1 MRAVPMRRGE
11 LRVDEVP
18 DPVPR
23 PGEVLVK
30 TLACGICGSDL
41 HMVQRVQRS
50 LAGNDDGSPDFR
62 FDNDSDVIMGHEF
75 CADCE
80 ETLPIGQRVV
90 SVPGVPRGDARI
102 SLAYG
107 NELPGGYSERMVLS
121 EALMI
126 PVPDNVTTEEAA
138 MTEPMAV
145 GRHGVEMSRLE
156 DMPADTVPV
165 VIGCGP
171 VGLSVIADLRRRG
184 IERIVAADF
193 SAKRRE
199 LASTMGAANVV
210 DPNDVPTFDAWRA
223 EVGTTAGAADEPS
236 ALESDRHVSSDIVER
251 DRLDA
256 DEGQRRDRD
265 GHRRD
270 TIDVVR
276 VDREVI
282 AGCRSSGRES
292 TTSVRA
298 DDQRRRCRRRSWN
311 RRTSYSGTQ
320 KGSNVADRGRDR
332 HRYGGDRRPRRVSNC
347 HVYDSRNTGR

>member
-18 DPVPR
+18 DPVPG

-75 CADCE
+75 CAEILEFGADCE
-80 ETLPIGQRVV
+80 EALPVGQRVV

-199 LASTMGAANVV
+199 LASTMGATNVV

-223 EVGTTAGAADEPS
+223 EVGTSAGAVDEPS
-236 ALESDRHVSSDIVER
+236 ALVFECVGVPGMIQGVI
-251 DRLDA
+251 
-256 DEGQRRDRD
+256 D
-265 GHRRD
+265 GIPRNSQAVVVGVCMEPD
-270 TIDVVR
+270 TIRPLSAIGKQINLQFVLGYTPEEFASTLASMAAEELDPRPIVTGR
-276 VDREVI
+276 VDLDGVPAAFETLASPDEHAKILV
-282 AGCRSSGRES
+282 
-292 TTSVRA
+292 VP
-298 DDQRRRCRRRSWN
+298 
-311 RRTSYSGTQ
+311 
-320 KGSNVADRGRDR
+320 
-332 HRYGGDRRPRRVSNC
+332 GG
-347 HVYDSRNTGR
+347 G

>member
-18 DPVPR
+18 EPVPG

-75 CADCE
+75 CAEILEFGPDCE
-80 ETLPIGQRVV
+80 EALPIGQRVV

-145 GRHGVEMSRLE
+145 GRHGVELSRLE

-171 VGLSVIADLRRRG
+171 VGLSVVADLRRRG

-199 LASTMGAANVV
+199 LASTMGATNVV

-223 EVGTTAGAADEPS
+223 EVGTSAGAADEPS
-236 ALESDRHVSSDIVER
+236 ALVFECVGVPGMIQGVI
-251 DRLDA
+251 
-256 DEGQRRDRD
+256 D
-265 GHRRD
+265 GIPRNSQAVVVGVCMEPD
-270 TIDVVR
+270 TIRPLSAIGKQINLQFVLGYTPEEFASTLASMAAEELDPRPVVTGR
-276 VDREVI
+276 VDLDGVPAAFETLASPDEHAKILV
-282 AGCRSSGRES
+282 
-292 TTSVRA
+292 VP
-298 DDQRRRCRRRSWN
+298 N
-311 RRTSYSGTQ
+311 
-320 KGSNVADRGRDR
+320 
-332 HRYGGDRRPRRVSNC
+332 GG
-347 HVYDSRNTGR
+347 